1 MMPLFFIGKSLYSF
15 SSVRIGYT
23 VILFYAIDQKTT
35 SIICRY
41 LLMCVR

>member
-1 MMPLFFIGKSLYSF
+1 MPLFFIGKSLYSF

-35 SIICRY
+35 LIICRY
-41 LLMCVR
+41 LLMWAR

>member
-1 MMPLFFIGKSLYSF
+1 MPLFFIGKSLYSF

-23 VILFYAIDQKTT
+23 VILFYAIDRNTT

-41 LLMCVR
+41 LLMWAR